1 MRSLKSGYRLDSR
14 LKTRLMEVLETSW
27 LVIPSV
33 LPVPVGQ
40 TFSAVITWCW
50 VRVDRIHFTSCVRVN

>member
-27 LVIPSV
+27 LVMPSV

-40 TFSAVITWCW
+40 TFSAVITWRW
-50 VRVDRIHFTSCVRVN
+50 VRVERRSRIRFIRVN